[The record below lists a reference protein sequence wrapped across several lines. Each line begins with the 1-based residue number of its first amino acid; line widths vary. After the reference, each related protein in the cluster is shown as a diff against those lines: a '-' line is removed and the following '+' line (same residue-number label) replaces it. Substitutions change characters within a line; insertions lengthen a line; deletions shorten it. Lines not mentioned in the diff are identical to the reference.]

1 MAGDGSSIFN
11 KQAVERLRSPDD
23 LDRYLR
29 ATTPGVWMVLFA
41 VFVLSVGLL
50 AWGIF
55 GSVSASVSTT
65 GASLN
70 GKVYCMLDGEQV
82 AQVHEGDSAY
92 VGNQQARVARISK
105 VPLSSAETKS
115 FLSNDYLVEALMPG
129 EWGYLVV
136 LEGASLEAEG
146 VPVTVSITTARIAPI
161 SLVLGGTQ

>member
-11 KQAVERLRSPDD
+11 RQAVERLRSPDD

-29 ATTPGVWMVLFA
+29 ATTPGVWVMLSA
-41 VFVLSVGLL
+41 VFALTVGLL
-50 AWGIF
+50 AWGVF
-55 GSVSASVSTT
+55 GSVSSSVSTT
-65 GASLN
+65 GASIN
-70 GKVYCMLDGEQV
+70 GVVYCMLDGDQV

-92 VGNQQARVARISK
+92 VGSQQARVARVSK
-105 VPLSSAETKS
+105 VPLSSAEAKG
-115 FLSNDYLVEALMPG
+115 FLSSDYLVEALMPG

-136 LEGASLEAEG
+136 LDGASLEGEG

>member
-92 VGNQQARVARISK
+92 VGNHRSCRWRRWNA
-105 VPLSSAETKS
+105 
-115 FLSNDYLVEALMPG
+115 
-129 EWGYLVV
+129 
-136 LEGASLEAEG
+136 
-146 VPVTVSITTARIAPI
+146 APPA
-161 SLVLGGTQ
+161 

>member
-1 MAGDGSSIFN
+1 MAADASSIFN

-41 VFVLSVGLL
+41 VFVLTVGLL
-50 AWGIF
+50 AWGVF

-65 GASLN
+65 GASIN
-70 GKVYCMLDGEQV
+70 GVVYCMLDGDQV
-82 AQVHEGDSAY
+82 AQVHEGDPAY
-92 VGNQQARVARISK
+92 VDSQQAHVARVSK
-105 VPLSSAETKS
+105 VPLSVAEAKGV
-115 FLSNDYLVEALMPG
+115 LSSDYLVEALMPG

-136 LEGASLEAEG
+136 LDGASLEGEG
-146 VPVTVSITTARIAPI
+146 IPVTVSITTARIAPI